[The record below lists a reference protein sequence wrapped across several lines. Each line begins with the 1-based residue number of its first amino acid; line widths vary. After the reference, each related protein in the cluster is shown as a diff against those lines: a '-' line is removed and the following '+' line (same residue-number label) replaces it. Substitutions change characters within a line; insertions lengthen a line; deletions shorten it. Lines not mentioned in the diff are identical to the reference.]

1 MDIARFLQ
9 LAFQGL
15 SLGAI
20 YALIALGFVI
30 VFKGSG
36 VFNFAH
42 GDLVMGGAYIV
53 VIGSVRMPWGL
64 AVVVACVVLVLV
76 ALLAER
82 FLLRPMLGRPMF
94 AVIMVTLGLSI
105 MLRAVMAMLWGVN
118 DRGSSAAP
126 LGRGVVRV
134 TLPGGSTISLPWI
147 GIWTLVVTGVLLV
160 ALYWFFQRTGY
171 GLALRATAVNQ
182 EAAAAQGI
190 DIRRMF
196 AMAWAIAGVL
206 AVAAGIFLGAFPR
219 QVTPTMSFVALAA
232 LPAIIIG
239 GFDSL
244 PGAVVG
250 GLAVGLMQVLGSGYL
265 GSFGG
270 GRFHEV
276 LPYLVML
283 VVLAVRPY
291 GLFGSRDVER
301 V

>member
-1 MDIARFLQ
+1 MLAVDVARFLQ

-42 GDLVMGGAYIV
+42 GDFVMGGAYIV
-53 VIGSVRMPWGL
+53 VVGAGTLPWGA
-64 AVVVACVVLVLV
+64 AVAVSCVTLVIAALV
-76 ALLAER
+76 AER
-82 FLLRPMLGRPMF
+82 LLLRPMLGRPLF
-94 AVIMVTLGLSI
+94 AVIMVTLGMAI
-105 MLRAVMAMLWGVN
+105 MVRAVLAMLWGVN

-126 LGRGVVRV
+126 IGRGVVRIEGV
-134 TLPGGSTISLPWI
+134 ALPWV
-147 GIWTLVVTGVLLV
+147 GIWTLATATVLML
-160 ALYWFFQRTGY
+160 LLFWFFQRTGY

-196 AMAWAIAGVL
+196 AMSWAIAGLL
-206 AVAAGIFLGAFPR
+206 AVAAGVFLGAFPR
-219 QVTPTMSFVALAA
+219 QVGPAMGFVALAA

-244 PGAVVG
+244 SGAVIG
-250 GLAVGLMQVLGSGYL
+250 GLSVGFMQVVGSGYF
-265 GSFGG
+265 GDFGG

-283 VVLAVRPY
+283 LVLAVRPF
-291 GLFGSRDVER
+291 GLFGSRHVER